1 MRNWKREIRFMALF
15 LSALLLIQ
23 APVVSAAEL
32 SSFSQPDG
40 LPAET
45 QRAATDG
52 DSTEISKDFVVD
64 KNGIV
69 TEYKGSLGEVTIP
82 AQVNG
87 IPVTGIKEQLFEDE
101 FSLKKVTIL
110 ADIKEIGKFTFYG
123 CSNLKEVVFPEGL
136 ETIELTAFG
145 GCSQLEEIVFPEG
158 LKTIGQSAFTGCSS
172 LKSIQIPLSV
182 TEVRMCA
189 FESCTALESLTFQEG
204 ETTEK
209 RKIGVLAFRGCTSLK
224 EVVLPA
230 GMEIEGG
237 AFGGCT
243 SLTEYKVQEGSAY
256 EIFDKCLYEK
266 GRAKLVAY
274 PAGKGAEVTFPEEIT
289 AIGVRAFDGCAN
301 LENVEIPDT
310 VTEIGFY
317 AFDECSGLKKVTL
330 PKNLGSIKDGV
341 FQSTGITSIEIPET
355 VTDIASSAFAWCKG
369 LKTVTIP
376 GKVERVDQ
384 LAFSGCSN
392 LRSVYI
398 QEGVKSIK
406 SRAFLDCYSL
416 KTLAIPKSVTEIE
429 TDALPEYENLTIYG
443 EAGSYAETY
452 ANENN
457 IKFSAGQPPQPEDD
471 IYDIS
476 DKAFT
481 VTLEKEVYDY
491 DGGEKSPVVTVK
503 KGEEE
508 LRRGTDFTVDY
519 ENNINPGTAKAIV
532 TGRGEYTG
540 TVEKT
545 FTIKGIDI
553 SGQGFAVTLSESEYT
568 YDGKAKEPAVTVTN
582 GTEKLTGADFTVK
595 YENNVNPGTAKAI
608 VTGAGIYTGS
618 VAKEFTIKRSDIS
631 SAGFAVALSQT
642 SYTYD
647 GKAKEPAVTVTKGTE
662 KLTGADF
669 TVKYENNVNPGTAK
683 AIVTGA
689 GGYTGTVT
697 KEFTIEASKDISSA
711 GFTVTLSETE
721 YTYDG
726 KAKKP
731 AVTVTKGTEKLRGT
745 DFTVKYE
752 NNVNPGMAKAIVTGA
767 GGYTG
772 TVTKEFTIEA
782 SKDISSAGFTVTLSE
797 TEYTYDGK
805 AKKPAVTVT
814 KGTEKLRG
822 TDFTVKYENNIKPG
836 TAKAIVT
843 GAGVYTGTVT
853 KKFTIKEAKKKNIG
867 LTCKKIFTKKYGDK
881 AFSLQAKAVKGANIT
896 YKTSDKKVAV
906 VDRKG
911 KVTIKGTGIATITVK
926 ATASGYNAKT
936 LKVTVKVS
944 PSKASALSLKT
955 LRGRKLKVSWKK
967 DGRATGY
974 QVQYCTSKAFKKG
987 VKAITISKNKTVT
1000 KTIPKLARGKRY
1012 YVRVRAYKSVK
1023 VNKKTQKLYGA
1034 WSSGKRSGKIR
1045 K

>member
-40 LPAET
+40 LPAGT

-182 TEVRMCA
+182 TEVRRCA

-204 ETTEK
+204 KTTEK
-209 RKIGVLAFRGCTSLK
+209 RKIGVLAFRGCTSLT
-224 EVVLPA
+224 EVMLPA

-243 SLTEYKVQEGSAY
+243 SLTEYKIQEGSAY

-274 PAGKGAEVTFPEEIT
+274 PAGKGAEITFPEEIT
-289 AIGVRAFDGCAN
+289 AIGDRAFDGCAN

-317 AFDECSGLKKVTL
+317 AFDGCSGLKKVTL
-330 PKNLGSIKDGV
+330 PKNLGSIKEGL
-341 FQSTGITSIEIPET
+341 FYNTGITSIEIPET
-355 VTDIASSAFAWCKG
+355 VTDIDSFAFAYCQG

-384 LAFSGCSN
+384 LTFDGCSN

-398 QEGVKSIK
+398 QEGVKFIAMD
-406 SRAFLDCYSL
+406 AFMGCYSL

-429 TDALPEYENLTIYG
+429 TDALSEYENLTIYG

-568 YDGKAKEPAVTVTN
+568 YDGKAKEPAVTVT
-582 GTEKLTGADFTVK
+582 
-595 YENNVNPGTAKAI
+595 
-608 VTGAGIYTGS
+608 
-618 VAKEFTIKRSDIS
+618 
-631 SAGFAVALSQT
+631 
-642 SYTYD
+642 
-647 GKAKEPAVTVTKGTE
+647 KGTE

-669 TVKYENNVNPGTAK
+669 TVKYENNINPGTAK

-689 GGYTGTVT
+689 GVYTGTVT

-711 GFTVTLSETE
+711 GFTVTLSQTS

-726 KAKKP
+726 KAKEP

-752 NNVNPGMAKAIVTGA
+752 NNVNPG
-767 GGYTG
+767 
-772 TVTKEFTIEA
+772 
-782 SKDISSAGFTVTLSE
+782 
-797 TEYTYDGK
+797 
-805 AKKPAVTVT
+805 
-814 KGTEKLRG
+814 
-822 TDFTVKYENNIKPG
+822 

-853 KKFTIKEAKKKNIG
+853 KEFTIDPAPKDSGTDSQGKKSIG
-867 LTCKKIFTKKYGDK
+867 LTCKKVFTKKYGDK
-881 AFSLQAKAVKGANIT
+881 AFSLQAKAVKGAKIT

-906 VDRKG
+906 VDKKG

-944 PSKASALSLKT
+944 PSKASAPALKA
-955 LRGRKLKVSWKK
+955 LRGRKLKVSWKR

-974 QVQYCTSKAFKKG
+974 QVQYCTSRAFKKG

-1034 WSSGKRSGKIR
+1034 WSSVKRSGKIR

>member
-40 LPAET
+40 LPAGT

-182 TEVRMCA
+182 TEVRRCA

-204 ETTEK
+204 KTTEK
-209 RKIGVLAFRGCTSLK
+209 RKIGVLAFRGCTSLT
-224 EVVLPA
+224 EVMLPA

-274 PAGKGAEVTFPEEIT
+274 PAGKGAEITFPEEIT
-289 AIGVRAFDGCAN
+289 AIGDRAFDGCAN

-317 AFDECSGLKKVTL
+317 AFDGCSGLKKVTL
-330 PKNLGSIKDGV
+330 PKNLGSIKEGL
-341 FQSTGITSIEIPET
+341 FYNTGITSIEIPET
-355 VTDIASSAFAWCKG
+355 VTDIDSFAFAYCQG

-384 LAFSGCSN
+384 LTFDGCSN

-398 QEGVKSIK
+398 QEGVKFIAMD
-406 SRAFLDCYSL
+406 AFMGCYSL

-429 TDALPEYENLTIYG
+429 TDALSEYENLTIYG

-568 YDGKAKEPAVTVTN
+568 YDGKAKEPAVTVT
-582 GTEKLTGADFTVK
+582 
-595 YENNVNPGTAKAI
+595 
-608 VTGAGIYTGS
+608 
-618 VAKEFTIKRSDIS
+618 
-631 SAGFAVALSQT
+631 
-642 SYTYD
+642 
-647 GKAKEPAVTVTKGTE
+647 KGTE

-669 TVKYENNVNPGTAK
+669 TVKYENNINPGTAK

-689 GGYTGTVT
+689 GVYTGTVT
-697 KEFTIEASKDISSA
+697 KEFTIEASKGISSA
-711 GFTVTLSETE
+711 GFTVTLSQT
-721 YTYDG
+721 
-726 KAKKP
+726 
-731 AVTVTKGTEKLRGT
+731 
-745 DFTVKYE
+745 
-752 NNVNPGMAKAIVTGA
+752 
-767 GGYTG
+767 
-772 TVTKEFTIEA
+772 
-782 SKDISSAGFTVTLSE
+782 S
-797 TEYTYDGK
+797 YTYDGK

-853 KKFTIKEAKKKNIG
+853 KEFTIKEAKKKNIG
-867 LTCKKIFTKKYGDK
+867 LTCKKVFTKKYGDK
-881 AFSLQAKAVKGANIT
+881 AFSLQAKAVKGAKIT

-906 VDRKG
+906 VDKKG

-944 PSKASALSLKT
+944 PSKASAPSLKT

-967 DGRATGY
+967 DRRATGY

-987 VKAITISKNKTVT
+987 VKTITISKNKTLT
-1000 KTIPKLARGKRY
+1000 KTIPKLTKGKRY

-1034 WSSGKRSGKIR
+1034 WSSVKRSGKIR

>member
-289 AIGVRAFDGCAN
+289 AIGGRAFDGCAN

-608 VTGAGIYTGS
+608 VTGAG
-618 VAKEFTIKRSDIS
+618 
-631 SAGFAVALSQT
+631 
-642 SYTYD
+642 
-647 GKAKEPAVTVTKGTE
+647 
-662 KLTGADF
+662 
-669 TVKYENNVNPGTAK
+669 
-683 AIVTGA
+683 
-689 GGYTGTVT
+689 GYTGT
-697 KEFTIEASKDISSA
+697 
-711 GFTVTLSETE
+711 L
-721 YTYDG
+721 
-726 KAKKP
+726 
-731 AVTVTKGTEKLRGT
+731 
-745 DFTVKYE
+745 
-752 NNVNPGMAKAIVTGA
+752 
-767 GGYTG
+767 
-772 TVTKEFTIEA
+772 TKEFTIEA

>member
-23 APVVSAAEL
+23 APAVSAAEL

-40 LPAET
+40 LPAGT

-158 LKTIGQSAFTGCSS
+158 LKTIGQSAFIGCSS

-204 ETTEK
+204 ETTEE
-209 RKIGVLAFRGCTSLK
+209 RKIGVSAFRGCTSLK

-230 GMEIEGG
+230 GVKLEGNV
-237 AFGGCT
+237 FGGCT

-274 PAGKGAEVTFPEEIT
+274 PAGKGAEITFPEEIT
-289 AIGVRAFDGCAN
+289 AIGDRAFVGCAN

-310 VTEIGFY
+310 VTEIGFFT
-317 AFDECSGLKKVTL
+317 FDGCSGLKKVTL
-330 PKNLGSIKDGV
+330 PKNLGSIKEG
-341 FQSTGITSIEIPET
+341 FFYNTGITSIEIPET
-355 VTDIASSAFAWCKG
+355 VTDIDSFAFAYCQG

-384 LAFSGCSN
+384 LTFDGCGN
-392 LRSVYI
+392 LKSVYI
-398 QEGVKSIK
+398 QEGVKSIEGN
-406 SRAFLDCYSL
+406 AFVDCYSL
-416 KTLAIPKSVTEIE
+416 KVLAIPKSVTRIE
-429 TDALPEYENLTIYG
+429 EKSLSEYENLTIYG

-491 DGGEKSPVVTVK
+491 DGKEKSPVVTVK

-568 YDGKAKEPAVTVTN
+568 YDGKAKEPAVTVTK
-582 GTEKLTGADFTVK
+582 GTEKLRGTDFTVK

-608 VTGAGIYTGS
+608 VTGAGIYTG
-618 VAKEFTIKRSDIS
+618 
-631 SAGFAVALSQT
+631 
-642 SYTYD
+642 
-647 GKAKEPAVTVTKGTE
+647 
-662 KLTGADF
+662 
-669 TVKYENNVNPGTAK
+669 
-683 AIVTGA
+683 
-689 GGYTGTVT
+689 TVT
-697 KEFTIEASKDISSA
+697 KEFTIEPAPKDS
-711 GFTVTLSETE
+711 
-721 YTYDG
+721 
-726 KAKKP
+726 
-731 AVTVTKGTEKLRGT
+731 GT
-745 DFTVKYE
+745 D
-752 NNVNPGMAKAIVTGA
+752 
-767 GGYTG
+767 
-772 TVTKEFTIEA
+772 
-782 SKDISSAGFTVTLSE
+782 SQ
-797 TEYTYDGK
+797 GK
-805 AKKPAVTVT
+805 KS
-814 KGTEKLRG
+814 
-822 TDFTVKYENNIKPG
+822 
-836 TAKAIVT
+836 
-843 GAGVYTGTVT
+843 
-853 KKFTIKEAKKKNIG
+853 IG
-867 LTCKKIFTKKYGDK
+867 LTCKKVFTKKYGDK
-881 AFSLQAKAVKGANIT
+881 AFSLQAKAVKGAKIT

-906 VDRKG
+906 VDKKG
-911 KVTIKGTGIATITVK
+911 KVTIKGTGIGTITVK

-944 PSKASALSLKT
+944 PSKASAPSLKT

-967 DGRATGY
+967 DRRATGY
-974 QVQYCTSKAFKKG
+974 QVQYCTSKALKKG
-987 VKAITISKNKTVT
+987 VKTITISKNKTVT
-1000 KTIPKLARGKRY
+1000 KTIPKLTKGKRY

-1034 WSSGKRSGKIR
+1034 WSSVKRSGKIR

>member
-40 LPAET
+40 LPAGT

-182 TEVRMCA
+182 TEVRRCA

-204 ETTEK
+204 KTTEK
-209 RKIGVLAFRGCTSLK
+209 RKIGVLAFRGCTSLT
-224 EVVLPA
+224 EVMLPA

-274 PAGKGAEVTFPEEIT
+274 PAGKGAEITFPEEIT
-289 AIGVRAFDGCAN
+289 AIGDRAFDGCAN

-317 AFDECSGLKKVTL
+317 AFDGCSGLKKVTL
-330 PKNLGSIKDGV
+330 PKNLGSIKEGL
-341 FQSTGITSIEIPET
+341 FYNTGITSIEIPET
-355 VTDIASSAFAWCKG
+355 VTDIDSFAFAYCQG

-384 LAFSGCSN
+384 LTFDGCSN

-398 QEGVKSIK
+398 QEGVKFIAMD
-406 SRAFLDCYSL
+406 AFMGCYSL

-429 TDALPEYENLTIYG
+429 TDALSEYENLTIYG

-568 YDGKAKEPAVTVTN
+568 YDGKAKEPAVTVT
-582 GTEKLTGADFTVK
+582 
-595 YENNVNPGTAKAI
+595 
-608 VTGAGIYTGS
+608 
-618 VAKEFTIKRSDIS
+618 
-631 SAGFAVALSQT
+631 
-642 SYTYD
+642 
-647 GKAKEPAVTVTKGTE
+647 KGTE

-669 TVKYENNVNPGTAK
+669 TVKYENNINPGTAK

-689 GGYTGTVT
+689 GVYTGTVT

-711 GFTVTLSETE
+711 GFTVTLSQTS

-726 KAKKP
+726 KAKEP

-752 NNVNPGMAKAIVTGA
+752 NNVNPG
-767 GGYTG
+767 
-772 TVTKEFTIEA
+772 
-782 SKDISSAGFTVTLSE
+782 
-797 TEYTYDGK
+797 
-805 AKKPAVTVT
+805 
-814 KGTEKLRG
+814 
-822 TDFTVKYENNIKPG
+822 

-853 KKFTIKEAKKKNIG
+853 KEFTIDPAPKDSGTDSQGKKSIG
-867 LTCKKIFTKKYGDK
+867 LTCKKVFTKKYGDK
-881 AFSLQAKAVKGANIT
+881 AFSLQAKAVKGAKIT

-906 VDRKG
+906 VDKKG

-944 PSKASALSLKT
+944 PSKASAPSLKT

-967 DGRATGY
+967 DRRATGY

-987 VKAITISKNKTVT
+987 VKTITISKNKTVT
-1000 KTIPKLARGKRY
+1000 KTIPKLTKGKRY
-1012 YVRVRAYKSVK
+1012 YVRVRAYKGVK

-1034 WSSGKRSGKIR
+1034 WSSVKRSGKILR
-1045 K
+1045 

>member
-40 LPAET
+40 LPAGT

-289 AIGVRAFDGCAN
+289 AIGGRAFDGCVN

-317 AFDECSGLKKVTL
+317 AFDGCSGLKKVTL

-568 YDGKAKEPAVTVTN
+568 YDGKAKEPAVTVTK

-689 GGYTGTVT
+689 GVYTGTVT

-711 GFTVTLSETE
+711 GFTVTLSQTS

-726 KAKKP
+726 KAKEP
-731 AVTVTKGTEKLRGT
+731 AVTVAKGTEKLRGT

-752 NNVNPGMAKAIVTGA
+752 NNINPGTAKAIVTGA

-772 TVTKEFTIEA
+772 TVTKEFTIDPA
-782 SKDISSAGFTVTLSE
+782 PKDS
-797 TEYTYDGK
+797 
-805 AKKPAVTVT
+805 
-814 KGTEKLRG
+814 G
-822 TDFTVKYENNIKPG
+822 TDSQG
-836 TAKAIVT
+836 
-843 GAGVYTGTVT
+843 
-853 KKFTIKEAKKKNIG
+853 KKSIG

-881 AFSLQAKAVKGANIT
+881 AFSLQAKAVKGAKIT

-906 VDRKG
+906 ADKKG

-944 PSKASALSLKT
+944 PSKASAPALKA
-955 LRGRKLKVSWKK
+955 LRGRKLKVSWKR

-974 QVQYCTSKAFKKG
+974 QVQYCTSRAFKKG
-987 VKAITISKNKTVT
+987 VKTITISKNKTVT

>member
-23 APVVSAAEL
+23 APAVSAAEL

-45 QRAATDG
+45 QMVVTDG
-52 DSTEISKDFVVD
+52 DSTELSKDFVVD

-69 TEYKGSLGEVTIP
+69 TEYKGSPTEVTIP
-82 AQVNG
+82 ARVNG
-87 IPVTGIKEQLFEDE
+87 TTVTGIKERLFEDKR
-101 FSLKKVTIL
+101 SLTKVTIL
-110 ADIKEIGKFTFYG
+110 ADIKEISKWAFYG
-123 CSNLKEVVFPEGL
+123 CSGLKEVVLPKGL
-136 ETIELTAFG
+136 ETIGQRAFD
-145 GCSQLEEIVFPEG
+145 GCIQLEEIVFPEG
-158 LKTIGQSAFTGCSS
+158 LKTIGYGSFSGCSG

-182 TEVRMCA
+182 TEVTMLA
-189 FESCTALESLTFQEG
+189 FDSCTALESLTFQEG
-204 ETTEK
+204 ETTEE
-209 RKIGVLAFRGCTSLK
+209 RKIGVSAFRGCTSLT

-230 GMEIEGG
+230 GVKLEGNV
-237 AFGGCT
+237 FGGCT

-274 PAGKGAEVTFPEEIT
+274 PAGKGAEITFPEEIT
-289 AIGVRAFDGCAN
+289 AIGDRAFVGCEN

-310 VTEIGFY
+310 VTEIGFFT
-317 AFDECSGLKKVTL
+317 FDGCSGLKKVTL
-330 PKNLGSIKDGV
+330 PKNLGSIKEGL
-341 FQSTGITSIEIPET
+341 FYNTGITSIEIPET
-355 VTDIASSAFAWCKG
+355 VTDIDSFAFAYCQG

-384 LAFSGCSN
+384 LTFFGCGN

-398 QEGVKSIK
+398 QEGVKSIEVN
-406 SRAFLDCYSL
+406 AFADCYSL

-429 TDALPEYENLTIYG
+429 KDAMPENENLTIYG

-476 DKAFT
+476 DKSFT

-491 DGGEKSPVVTVK
+491 DGGEKSPLVTVK
-503 KGEEE
+503 KGEEK
-508 LRRGTDFTVDY
+508 LRLGTDFTVDY

-568 YDGKAKEPAVTVTN
+568 YDGKAKEPAVTVTK
-582 GTEKLTGADFTVK
+582 GAEKLTGADFTVK

-608 VTGAGIYTGS
+608 VTGAGI
-618 VAKEFTIKRSDIS
+618 
-631 SAGFAVALSQT
+631 
-642 SYTYD
+642 
-647 GKAKEPAVTVTKGTE
+647 
-662 KLTGADF
+662 
-669 TVKYENNVNPGTAK
+669 
-683 AIVTGA
+683 
-689 GGYTGTVT
+689 
-697 KEFTIEASKDISSA
+697 
-711 GFTVTLSETE
+711 
-721 YTYDG
+721 
-726 KAKKP
+726 
-731 AVTVTKGTEKLRGT
+731 
-745 DFTVKYE
+745 
-752 NNVNPGMAKAIVTGA
+752 
-767 GGYTG
+767 YTG

-843 GAGVYTGTVT
+843 GAGGYTGTVT
-853 KKFTIKEAKKKNIG
+853 KEFTIKEAKKKNIG

-881 AFSLQAKAVKGANIT
+881 AFSLQAKAVKGAKIT

-906 VDRKG
+906 VDKKG

-1000 KTIPKLARGKRY
+1000 KTIPKLTKGKRY

-1034 WSSGKRSGKIR
+1034 WSSVKRSGKIR

>member
-40 LPAET
+40 LPAGT

-182 TEVRMCA
+182 TEVRRCA

-204 ETTEK
+204 KTTEK
-209 RKIGVLAFRGCTSLK
+209 RKIGVLAFRGCTSLT
-224 EVVLPA
+224 EVMLPA

-274 PAGKGAEVTFPEEIT
+274 PAGKGAEITFPEEIT
-289 AIGVRAFDGCAN
+289 AIGDRAFDGCAN

-317 AFDECSGLKKVTL
+317 AFDGCSGLKKVTL
-330 PKNLGSIKDGV
+330 PKNLGSIKEGL
-341 FQSTGITSIEIPET
+341 FYNTGITSIEIPET
-355 VTDIASSAFAWCKG
+355 VTDIDSFAFAYCQG

-384 LAFSGCSN
+384 LTFDGCSN

-398 QEGVKSIK
+398 QEGVKFIAMD
-406 SRAFLDCYSL
+406 AFMGCYSL

-429 TDALPEYENLTIYG
+429 TDALSEYENLTIYG

-568 YDGKAKEPAVTVTN
+568 YDGKAKEPAVTVTK

-595 YENNVNPGTAKAI
+595 YENNINPGTAKAI
-608 VTGAGIYTGS
+608 VTGAGVYTGT
-618 VAKEFTIKRSDIS
+618 VTKEFTIEASKGIS
-631 SAGFAVALSQT
+631 SAGFTVTLSQT

-662 KLTGADF
+662 KLRGTDF

-697 KEFTIEASKDISSA
+697 KEFTIDPAPKDS
-711 GFTVTLSETE
+711 
-721 YTYDG
+721 
-726 KAKKP
+726 
-731 AVTVTKGTEKLRGT
+731 GT
-745 DFTVKYE
+745 D
-752 NNVNPGMAKAIVTGA
+752 
-767 GGYTG
+767 
-772 TVTKEFTIEA
+772 
-782 SKDISSAGFTVTLSE
+782 SQ
-797 TEYTYDGK
+797 GK
-805 AKKPAVTVT
+805 KS
-814 KGTEKLRG
+814 
-822 TDFTVKYENNIKPG
+822 
-836 TAKAIVT
+836 
-843 GAGVYTGTVT
+843 
-853 KKFTIKEAKKKNIG
+853 IG
-867 LTCKKIFTKKYGDK
+867 LTCKKVFTKKYGDK
-881 AFSLQAKAVKGANIT
+881 AFSLQAKAVKGAKIT

-906 VDRKG
+906 VDKKG

-944 PSKASALSLKT
+944 PSKASAPALK
-955 LRGRKLKVSWKK
+955 LLKGRKLKVSWKR

-974 QVQYCTSKAFKKG
+974 RVQYCTSKAFKKG
-987 VKAITISKNKTVT
+987 VKTITISKNKTVT
-1000 KTIPKLARGKRY
+1000 KTIPKLTKGKRY

-1034 WSSGKRSGKIR
+1034 WSSVKRSGKIR

>member
-23 APVVSAAEL
+23 APAVSAAEL

-45 QRAATDG
+45 QMVVTDG
-52 DSTEISKDFVVD
+52 DSTELSKDVVVD
-64 KNGIV
+64 KDGIV
-69 TEYKGSLGEVTIP
+69 TEYKGSHTEVTIP

-87 IPVTGIKEQLFEDE
+87 IPVTGIKEQLFVDD
-101 FSLKKVTIL
+101 FSLTKVTIL

-123 CSNLKEVVFPEGL
+123 CSNLKEVNLPKGL
-136 ETIELTAFG
+136 ETIGQTAFG

-158 LKTIGQSAFTGCSS
+158 LKTIGYASFSGCSS

-182 TEVRMCA
+182 TEVTMLA
-189 FESCTALESLTFQEG
+189 FSSCTALESLTFQEG
-204 ETTEK
+204 ETTEE
-209 RKIGVLAFRGCTSLK
+209 RKIGMSAFNKCTSLK

-243 SLTEYKVQEGSAY
+243 SLTEYKIQEGSAY

-330 PKNLGSIKDGV
+330 PKNLGSIKDGI
-341 FQSTGITSIEIPET
+341 FRSTGITSIEIPET
-355 VTDIASSAFAWCKG
+355 VTDIAFSAFAWCDG

-376 GKVERVDQ
+376 GKVEWVNQ

-429 TDALPEYENLTIYG
+429 KDAIPENENLTIYG

-452 ANENN
+452 ANENK

-476 DKAFT
+476 DKSFT

-491 DGGEKSPVVTVK
+491 DGGEKSPLVTVK
-503 KGEEE
+503 KGEEK
-508 LRRGTDFTVDY
+508 LRLGTDFTVDY

-532 TGRGEYTG
+532 TGRKLYTG
-540 TVEKT
+540 TVTKE

-553 SGQGFAVTLSESEYT
+553 SNSGFAVALSQTSYT
-568 YDGKAKEPAVTVTN
+568 YDGKAKEPAVTVTK

-608 VTGAGIYTGS
+608 VTGAGIYTGT
-618 VAKEFTIKRSDIS
+618 VTKEFTIKRSDIS
-631 SAGFAVALSQT
+631 SAGFTVALSQT

-697 KEFTIEASKDISSA
+697 KEFTIEASKDISGA
-711 GFTVTLSETE
+711 GFTVTLSQT
-721 YTYDG
+721 
-726 KAKKP
+726 
-731 AVTVTKGTEKLRGT
+731 
-745 DFTVKYE
+745 
-752 NNVNPGMAKAIVTGA
+752 
-767 GGYTG
+767 
-772 TVTKEFTIEA
+772 
-782 SKDISSAGFTVTLSE
+782 S
-797 TEYTYDGK
+797 YTYDGK

-853 KKFTIKEAKKKNIG
+853 KEFTIKEAKKKNIG
-867 LTCKKIFTKKYGDK
+867 LTCKKVFTKKYGDK
-881 AFSLQAKAVKGANIT
+881 AFSLQAKAAKGAKIT

-906 VDRKG
+906 VDKKG

-944 PSKASALSLKT
+944 PSKASAPSLKT
-955 LRGRKLKVSWKK
+955 FRGRKLKVSWKR

-987 VKAITISKNKTVT
+987 VKTITISKNKTVT
-1000 KTIPKLARGKRY
+1000 KTIPKLTKGKRY

-1034 WSSGKRSGKIR
+1034 WSSVKRSGKIR